1 MHKVSRHRTGTQARC
16 MGTRPGSEKAAKA
29 HEGILESWESRTV
42 LSCTSRTRTT
52 PAHQRPGAWVALPAA
67 HASETSEA
75 TREPT
80 REGNRSA
87 RGQSGSRSGLIVAF
101 QNRVTNRRE
110 PVSSEGDH
118 QGEGVPI
125 GETLGSFCPFKRLNP
140 PVAISLRERILL
152 FEEPDAL
159 IALVRVCGG
168 LGGRPP
174 GLPGDQIVSRRREA
188 REERARVGLRVL
200 RGFASQLLPGKASQ
214 SKLDLFATSFGPQG
228 V

>member
-1 MHKVSRHRTGTQARC
+1 LRSATARRARSVGSKCRSRVIESRNTPSRQGLPVSDKGGSTAMHIVRRHRKGAQAKC
-16 MGTRPGSEKAAKA
+16 VGARPGAESRAEAYG
-29 HEGILESWESRTV
+29 GILESWESRTV
-42 LSCTSRTRTT
+42 LSCTSRIRTT
-52 PAHQRPGAWVALPAA
+52 PAHQRPGAWVVLPAA
-67 HASETSEA
+67 HASETSAA
-75 TREPT
+75 TREPA
-80 REGNRSA
+80 RGGNRSA
-87 RGQSGSRSGLIVAF
+87 RGQSGSRSGLVVAF

-174 GLPGDQIVSRRREA
+174 GLPGGRTED
-188 REERARVGLRVL
+188 
-200 RGFASQLLPGKASQ
+200 
-214 SKLDLFATSFGPQG
+214 
-228 V
+228 